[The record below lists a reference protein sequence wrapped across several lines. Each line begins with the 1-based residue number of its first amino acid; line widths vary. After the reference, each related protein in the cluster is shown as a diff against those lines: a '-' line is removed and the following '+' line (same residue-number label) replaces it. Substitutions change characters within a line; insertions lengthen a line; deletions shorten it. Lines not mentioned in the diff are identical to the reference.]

1 VGNHRPFFLP
11 AVSRLHLP
19 VVTGTATLSPGFQ
32 ESYMRILAAL
42 ALCLGLFTAA
52 PALAQDPDAA
62 RRLQL
67 AEQYVELSLGENIAA
82 LVGQIVEEDLA
93 ASPDM
98 SDRERAW
105 MRANMPPMIL
115 EAIDRMAKD
124 MAPIYAETF
133 TIEELEALV
142 AFYSTPLGQAVAIKE
157 FELGSRIDELLGGAM
172 IEFFQTFEAK
182 YCAEFDCEPLMA
194 VVPSAK

>member
-1 VGNHRPFFLP
+1 
-11 AVSRLHLP
+11 
-19 VVTGTATLSPGFQ
+19 
-32 ESYMRILAAL
+32 MK
-42 ALCLGLFTAA
+42 
-52 PALAQDPDAA
+52 
-62 RRLQL
+62 
-67 AEQYVELSLGENIAA
+67 LSL
-82 LVGQIVEEDLA
+82 
-93 ASPDM
+93 
-98 SDRERAW
+98 
-105 MRANMPPMIL
+105 IL

-142 AFYSTPLGQAVAIKE
+142 TFYSTPLGQAVAIKE

>member
-1 VGNHRPFFLP
+1 MAR
-11 AVSRLHLP
+11 
-19 VVTGTATLSPGFQ
+19 
-32 ESYMRILAAL
+32 YMPRSLMFAAAAL
-42 ALCLGLFTAA
+42 AASAIAA

>member
-1 VGNHRPFFLP
+1 
-11 AVSRLHLP
+11 
-19 VVTGTATLSPGFQ
+19 
-32 ESYMRILAAL
+32 MRILATL

-194 VVPSAK
+194 VVSSAK

>member
-1 VGNHRPFFLP
+1 
-11 AVSRLHLP
+11 
-19 VVTGTATLSPGFQ
+19 
-32 ESYMRILAAL
+32 MRILVAL
-42 ALCLGLFTAA
+42 ALCLGLFMAAPA

-62 RRLQL
+62 RRHQL

-142 AFYSTPLGQAVAIKE
+142 TFYSTPLGQAVAIKE

>member
-1 VGNHRPFFLP
+1 
-11 AVSRLHLP
+11 
-19 VVTGTATLSPGFQ
+19 
-32 ESYMRILAAL
+32 MRILTAL
-42 ALCLGLFTAA
+42 VLCLGLLVAA
-52 PALAQDPDAA
+52 PAVAQDNDAA

-67 AEQYVELSLGENIAA
+67 AEQYVELSLGDNVAK
-82 LVGQIVEEDLA
+82 LVGQVVEEELA

-115 EAIDRMAKD
+115 EAIDRMATD

-142 AFYSTPLGQAVAIKE
+142 AFYSTPLGQSVAIKE
-157 FELGSRIDELLGGAM
+157 FELGARVEELLGGAM
-172 IEFFQTFEAK
+172 IQFFETFEAK
-182 YCAEFDCEPLMA
+182 YCAEFDCELPTMVL
-194 VVPSAK
+194 PSAK